1 MNNVLRKK
9 TACRKIDHHLTS
21 TRFQFR
27 PFSSRKLTH
36 HHPLRSKRLDKAL
49 RIVSLVAP
57 KTSGNFSRQN
67 HLRLIE
73 DFLDTNS
80 NARKLANGFNSLGS
94 SSAAV
99 RSVFEEMLESAVSN
113 KKGSVF
119 GECSSKEERVGDSA
133 VGLSHALSSCG
144 SARDLEGGV
153 QFHCLAMRTGFLA
166 NVYVG
171 SSLITLYGRCGELG
185 NAHRV
190 FEEMSVKNVVSWTAI
205 IAGFAQEWQVDECLE
220 LYHSMRYSASKPN
233 DFTFTSLLSACTGS
247 GALGQGKSAHC
258 QAIQMGFALYIHV
271 ANSLISMYCKCGCM
285 DDALLVFHELPKRD
299 LVSWNSMIAGYAQYG
314 LAHEAID
321 LFQEMMLQKVK
332 PDAITFLGV
341 LSSCRHAGLVK
352 QGQLYFDSM
361 VDHGLIP
368 DLDHYACVVDLL
380 GRSGKLEE
388 ARNFIKR
395 MPVQPNAV
403 IWGSLLSSCR
413 LHGSIWFGIQ
423 AAESRL
429 VQEPGCAAT
438 YVQLSNLYA
447 SIGLWDQAARVRKLM
462 KDKCLKTCP
471 GYSWIEISNAVHRF
485 RAEDWCNGR
494 VTQIL
499 GVLDCLMDHMRNH
512 GYVPEV
518 HEEEELSCAAL

>member
-1 MNNVLRKK
+1 MNYVLRKK
-9 TACRKIDHHLTS
+9 IACRKIDHLLTA
-21 TRFQFR
+21 TQFRFR
-27 PFSSRKLTH
+27 PFSSRKPTQ
-36 HHPLRSKRLDKAL
+36 HHPSRSRRLDKAL
-49 RIVSLVAP
+49 GILSLVAP
-57 KTSGNFSRQN
+57 KTSGNSSRQS

-73 DFLDTNS
+73 EFLDTSS
-80 NARKLANGFNSLGS
+80 NAQKLANGFTPLGS
-94 SSAAV
+94 SGAAV
-99 RSVFEEMLESAVSN
+99 RNGFDEMLESAVSD

-119 GECSSKEERVGDSA
+119 GEERVGDSA

-185 NAHRV
+185 NAYKV

-205 IAGFAQEWQVDECLE
+205 IAGFAQEWLVDECLE

-258 QAIQMGFALYIHV
+258 QAIQMGFASYIHV
-271 ANSLISMYCKCGCM
+271 ANSLISMYCKCGYM

-321 LFQEMMLQKVK
+321 LFEEMMLQKIK

-341 LSSCRHAGLVK
+341 LSSCRHAGLVE

-368 DLDHYACVVDLL
+368 ELDHYACVVDLL
-380 GRSGKLEE
+380 GRGGKLEE
-388 ARNFIKR
+388 ACNFIKR

-413 LHGSIWFGIQ
+413 LHGSVWFGIQ

-438 YVQLSNLYA
+438 HVQLANLYA
-447 SIGLWDQAARVRKLM
+447 SIGLWDQAAQVRKLM
-462 KDKCLKTCP
+462 KDRCLKTCP
-471 GYSWIEISNAVHRF
+471 GYSWIEISNVVHGF
-485 RAEDWCNGR
+485 RAEDWCNDR

-499 GVLDCLMDHMRNH
+499 GVLNCLMDHMRNH
-512 GYVPEV
+512 GYVPEE
-518 HEEEELSCAAL
+518 HDEEELSCAAV